1 MRQPLISQRDL
12 VMADIA
18 ELQLQ
23 LRRPQTKLLA
33 LQLPVAVLAIIVV
46 TTLAGVDDRLPIL
59 ARLVQNVEAAL
70 ASWCS
75 LPGER

>member
-46 TTLAGVDDRLPIL
+46 TTLAGVDGRLPIL